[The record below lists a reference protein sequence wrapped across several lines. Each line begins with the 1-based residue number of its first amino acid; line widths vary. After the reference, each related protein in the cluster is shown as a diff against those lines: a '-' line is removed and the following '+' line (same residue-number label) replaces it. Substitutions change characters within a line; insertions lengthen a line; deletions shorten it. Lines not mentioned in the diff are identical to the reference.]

1 MLQIGKIGINIRNL
15 LVIKGKN
22 SPIKLT
28 TDSKNKNNIPKNAL
42 DAVPS
47 LKDMEFSWTDDY

>member
-1 MLQIGKIGINIRNL
+1 MLQIGKRGINIRNL
-15 LVIKGKN
+15 LSLKGKN
-22 SPIKLT
+22 PPVKFT
-28 TDSKNKNNIPKNAL
+28 TDSNNKNNISNNTL

>member
-22 SPIKLT
+22 TPIKLT
-28 TDSKNKNNIPKNAL
+28 TDSKSKNNIPNNAL